1 MGFID
6 KRALLAPP
14 VLARKTV
21 TIDGIEGELKMRELT
36 VAERMNVLK
45 RFKDVDS
52 EDPEAATRSVL
63 TMVVS
68 CLCND
73 DDTIMFPE
81 SEWEEAVT
89 ALMNQSSK
97 AVEGLM
103 TKCQEI
109 QGQGADA
116 VKDAVKNSEATPSDT
131 SSSGSPEISDSTKP
145 ET

>member
-97 AVEGLM
+97 AVEGMM

-109 QGQGADA
+109 QGTGTDA
-116 VKDAVKNSEATPSDT
+116 AKDAVKNSEASPSDT
-131 SSSGSPEISDSTKP
+131 SSSGSPKTSGTPRPAS
-145 ET
+145 